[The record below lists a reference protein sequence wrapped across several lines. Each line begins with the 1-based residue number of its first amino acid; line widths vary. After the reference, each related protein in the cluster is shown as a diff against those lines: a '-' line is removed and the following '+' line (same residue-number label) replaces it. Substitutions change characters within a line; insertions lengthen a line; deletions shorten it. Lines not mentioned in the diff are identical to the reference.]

1 MRATLIDWLVEVQR
15 QFTLVLETFHLTV
28 GIIDRYLQ
36 VCFIWMSQFDGY
48 HVKRLKGQFG
58 KNYFLLHLY

>member
-15 QFTLVLETFHLTV
+15 QFSLVLETFHLTV

-36 VCFIWMSQFDGY
+36 VF
-48 HVKRLKGQFG
+48 
-58 KNYFLLHLY
+58 